1 MSLAGICTALA
12 AVSVTAAGKTPLTY
26 EPNGAARKLKNSFS
40 TAELPARIIMPFGA
54 DVLATAKALT
64 IAGAPKQTTWQ
75 LADLLLWDT
84 IGQTRGIADI
94 VPDLLAYVDA
104 YNTAIRAALR
114 ITSSP
119 VAIIESWTF
128 SPGVLT
134 WNDVKPNYYGVEVKL
149 TIKETG

>member
-1 MSLAGICTALA
+1 MSLATICTALA

-26 EPNGAARKLKNSFS
+26 EPNGATNRKLKNSFS
-40 TAELPARIIMPFGA
+40 TGELPARIIMPFGA

-104 YNTAIRAALR
+104 YSTAIRAALR
-114 ITSSP
+114 ITPSP
-119 VAIIESWTF
+119 MAIVESWTF

-134 WNDVKPNYYGVEVKL
+134 WNDVKYYGVEVAL